1 QDDAV
6 EDIQLRDLEDVLDR
20 ADLLATRGL
29 DRDASGESLVGDPP
43 GVRHD
48 PRMRA
53 FWAVSS
59 LLGNPMTM
67 YSTGR
72 MLIWSPPRRD
82 PPDHP
87 ASIRRADGAV
97 LTRCGGSGRPVGRA
111 PPPRPGVRWPA
122 RRCGG
127 GSSRRGR

>member
-1 QDDAV
+1 DLGQGQQHVPVGDVGHLGGVGEAETSLGLQDDAV

-53 FWAVSS
+53 FWAVRS

-72 MLIWSPPRRD
+72 MLIWS
-82 PPDHP
+82 
-87 ASIRRADGAV
+87 
-97 LTRCGGSGRPVGRA
+97 
-111 PPPRPGVRWPA
+111 
-122 RRCGG
+122 
-127 GSSRRGR
+127 